1 MGQRQTWNHT
11 DLEWNIGKVAVQHE
25 YHSLTNDELVMKLT
39 KAVKIMTKGGLR
51 DITHSHL
58 AKHTS
63 KDGLDPAKL
72 DKAWKAHKKTV
83 LDIVF
88 SDFHI
93 MVMKL
98 ENKQTDQT
106 LSSIKAL
113 FEGPLPAR
121 PAVKTRVRTPK
132 NAHLTQVRQALTNTV
147 NSKKSKPIEVKE
159 AKRLLAILKEQEK

>member
-72 DKAWKAHKKTV
+72 DKAWKAHKKT
-83 LDIVF
+83 
-88 SDFHI
+88 
-93 MVMKL
+93 